1 MRKVFVLVLALIMV
15 LAMVPTVAMAAD
27 TTLTVGSGYATIQ
40 DAVNAVGAGT
50 TEIILPVGTYNETV
64 QILQQT
70 GKNIIITGQAGAVF
84 KGNFIVDG
92 DGRSSGTDTLTIRN
106 LNFDKSGTTLS
117 VHEMMIDLKKFVSP
131 SYGYAHNVTIED
143 CSFVGDDSGE
153 YTFGI
158 NAGSSGGNTA
168 FNTVIRNCTFTHV
181 DCAIQARCT
190 GITFE
195 NVTVTDAYS
204 GINAQ
209 NSSNI
214 TLTNVKIEAIEYALR
229 LGPGASAGVVN
240 ITNSRLSSSTIADDL
255 GAIVFRSGTTGNV
268 TITGSDILGN
278 VRCLSSPDVIL
289 NTDDVFWGGT
299 RTGFVSSQLNI
310 QNNVLSPHFSSS
322 TVVTAGVEPAFIVVI
337 PSAVNLGTLQKGAAA
352 TPQDFDVKAQGVIVE
367 AGKEISVSVTSD
379 FKLAS
384 GSAEI
389 VYQLLSG
396 TSVMATGSEFA
407 AFDTDGTQEGQVK
420 VPDTTG
426 ISVAGSY
433 QDTMTFT
440 IAYQDK

>member
-1 MRKVFVLVLALIMV
+1 
-15 LAMVPTVAMAAD
+15 
-27 TTLTVGSGYATIQ
+27 
-40 DAVNAVGAGT
+40 
-50 TEIILPVGTYNETV
+50 
-64 QILQQT
+64 
-70 GKNIIITGQAGAVF
+70 
-84 KGNFIVDG
+84 
-92 DGRSSGTDTLTIRN
+92 
-106 LNFDKSGTTLS
+106 
-117 VHEMMIDLKKFVSP
+117 
-131 SYGYAHNVTIED
+131 
-143 CSFVGDDSGE
+143 
-153 YTFGI
+153 
-158 NAGSSGGNTA
+158 
-168 FNTVIRNCTFTHV
+168 
-181 DCAIQARCT
+181 
-190 GITFE
+190 
-195 NVTVTDAYS
+195 
-204 GINAQ
+204 
-209 NSSNI
+209 
-214 TLTNVKIEAIEYALR
+214 
-229 LGPGASAGVVN
+229 
-240 ITNSRLSSSTIADDL
+240 
-255 GAIVFRSGTTGNV
+255 
-268 TITGSDILGN
+268 
-278 VRCLSSPDVIL
+278 
-289 NTDDVFWGGT
+289 VFWGGT